1 MSKHEQYDLVEIGKR
16 LRELRAHQRKTQST
30 MAKELGISL
39 SHYSKLEIGIGGMS
53 HGLALALCRQFNLP
67 EEWLLFGTGEKPDLA
82 NTKAPARGQRNIQ
95 APSGNFNDEMLEEI
109 MKIVLDGECQQLAC
123 TIAEQMNIPQ
133 ARALAMLAKEKLRS
147 YKEK

>member
-16 LRELRAHQRKTQST
+16 LRELRANQRKTQGT

-67 EEWLLFGTGEKPDLA
+67 EEWLLYGTGEKPDLA
-82 NTKAPARGQRNIQ
+82 NVKANTRGQRNSSSS
-95 APSGNFNDEMLEEI
+95 SGLSDEYLEEI
-109 MKIVLDGECQQLAC
+109 VKTVLDEDCQKLANM
-123 TIAEQMNIPQ
+123 IAGQMNISL
-133 ARALAMLAKEKLRS
+133 ARAMVIIIKEKLR
-147 YKEK
+147 KER